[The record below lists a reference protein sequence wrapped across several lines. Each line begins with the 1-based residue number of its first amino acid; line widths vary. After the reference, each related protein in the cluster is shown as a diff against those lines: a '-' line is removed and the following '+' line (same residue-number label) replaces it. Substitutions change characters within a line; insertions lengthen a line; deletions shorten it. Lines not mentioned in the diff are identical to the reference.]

1 MKKHLIV
8 AFCCAALSGLCFTL
22 TAVQKAD
29 QENLLLQAIESELA
43 ATEQSEQAIQ
53 KRMGQLPSSQD
64 EQNVST
70 LDKQIAQEQ
79 RKLSQLKR
87 TRARLFLKRAEQLK
101 RQQGE

>member
-22 TAVQKAD
+22 TAAQKAD

-87 TRARLFLKRAEQLK
+87 TRARLFLRAEQLK